1 MSDVLENS
9 ALQRWQRDPISFI
22 NALIRDPVT
31 EQPFEL
37 CDAQKQFFNHCW
49 KTREDGRLLYPEQCF
64 GAIKKSGKTGT
75 AAMHVLTTT
84 LVYGGRFAEAYVV
97 ANDFEQAQSRVFAEI
112 KKICEASPL
121 LKRECEIYQSRILF
135 PQTNACIQAIGSD
148 ATSAAGGHPCV
159 SSFDELWGFCSER
172 SRRLYE
178 ELVPIPSRRISCRLV
193 TTHAGYSGESSLL
206 EEMYNTGL
214 ALPKIAPN
222 LHAGN
227 HRLFFWSHEPLL
239 SIQTAS
245 WLEQMRETTRPI
257 QFLRQFE
264 NRFVTS
270 ESSFIDLAAWDRC
283 VDPQLSAVPADMFL
297 PVYIGVDASTKRDS
311 SAIVAVTFDQKT
323 QKVRLVFHRIFQPSQ
338 TEPLDFELSIEAT
351 LLDLKRRFQIRRLL
365 YDPFQMQAS
374 AQRLIKAGVPNVEE
388 YPQTLDRLTATSQ
401 QLYDLITG
409 QAFVAYP
416 SEAIRLAISRTVAI
430 EGTRGWRIGKTTQS
444 HKVDVVIALSLAC
457 FAAVRAQGESNFDL
471 SYRWVDDVPIG
482 VADTVEARKART
494 KKEADDYYQTK
505 LVAYLDSFNAFGRG
519 PPWGQI

>member
-1 MSDVLENS
+1 MRDMLENS
-9 ALQRWQRDPISFI
+9 ALQRWQRNPISFI
-22 NALIRDPVT
+22 HELICNPVT

-37 CDAQKQFFNHCW
+37 CDAQKQFFSYCW
-49 KTREDGRLLYPEQCF
+49 QIREDGRLLYPEQCF

-84 LVYGGRFAEAYVV
+84 LVYGGRYAEGYCV
-97 ANDFEQAQSRVFAEI
+97 ANDFEQAAGRVFAGIE
-112 KKICEASPL
+112 KICEASPL
-121 LKRECEIYQSRILF
+121 LRREAEITQSRISF
-135 PQTNACIQAIGSD
+135 PQTGAVIQAIGSD
-148 ATSAAGGHPCV
+148 HASAAGGHPCV

-239 SIQTAS
+239 STQSAS

-270 ESSFIDLAAWDRC
+270 ESSFIDLTAWDKC
-283 VDPQLSAVPADMFL
+283 VDPQLSAVPVDMFL
-297 PVYIGVDASTKRDS
+297 PVYIGVDASVKRDS
-311 SAIVAVTFDQKT
+311 SAIVGVTFDQKT

-351 LLDLKRRFQIRRLL
+351 LLDLNKRFQIRRLL

-374 AQRLIKAGVPNVEE
+374 AQRLVKAGVPNIEE

-416 SEAIRLAISRTVAI
+416 SDTIRTAISRTVAI
-430 EGTRGWRIGKTTQS
+430 EGTRGWRIGKQTQS

-457 FAAVRAQGESNFDL
+457 FAAVRAQGESNYDL

-482 VADTVEARKART
+482 GANTVEQRKA
-494 KKEADDYYQTK
+494 KAKQEAEDFYAAR
-505 LVAYLDSFNAFGRG
+505 LHAYISQFAR
-519 PPWGQI
+519 I